1 MKEKKINIYK
11 PKKVNVVKLK
21 KYLSKRQLED
31 RILGQINK
39 K

>member
-21 KYLSKRQLED
+21 KYLSKIQLED
-31 RILGQINK
+31 SILGQINK

>member
-21 KYLSKRQLED
+21 KYLSKIQLED
-31 RILGQINK
+31 SMLGQINK

>member
-21 KYLSKRQLED
+21 KYLSKMQLED
-31 RILGQINK
+31 SILGQINK